1 MALAPL
7 RLGLR
12 CSLEKGLPMDSFGIG
27 SHGCHLHDPLQRP
40 PLLRGDMEDESISRH
55 DASSRGSAHSGGN
68 VGCSGAT
75 QMDQRICS
83 KGALLPGWE
92 SVRSVVLCGPRLF
105 ALPMD
110 WQQDLHGA
118 IELGRN
124 HSELWGKKVRIVTPD
139 NRRRF
144 LDQSPRNYVSALTR
158 GRQEARMAIPV
169 AYAAKYLR
177 TDEEWTETY
186 FYGGLYCYLAVLPDE
201 NINPQCR
208 AMERIFEMTE
218 VGSITVDTPP
228 YLVAYKDTRVK
239 GTLKLP
245 LYRIGKRKLSPDEA
259 MKLVPAPIGTDAVDS
274 VPGYPIGSATSP
286 FTDAPQPGI
295 GASIAPAYKQV
306 PW

>member
-1 MALAPL
+1 MVVTYMILY
-7 RLGLR
+7 
-12 CSLEKGLPMDSFGIG
+12 SGLPYSVVIWKMSRYHATMLPAVVLLTAVGMWDVLERLKWTRDSLKRRLIAGVTV
-27 SHGCHLHDPLQRP
+27 
-40 PLLRGDMEDESISRH
+40 
-55 DASSRGSAHSGGN
+55 SA
-68 VGCSGAT
+68 VGC
-75 QMDQRICS
+75 
-83 KGALLPGWE
+83 ALWSPA
-92 SVRSVVLCGPRLF
+92 LF

-118 IELGRN
+118 IELGKN

-177 TDEEWTETY
+177 TDEEWTETF